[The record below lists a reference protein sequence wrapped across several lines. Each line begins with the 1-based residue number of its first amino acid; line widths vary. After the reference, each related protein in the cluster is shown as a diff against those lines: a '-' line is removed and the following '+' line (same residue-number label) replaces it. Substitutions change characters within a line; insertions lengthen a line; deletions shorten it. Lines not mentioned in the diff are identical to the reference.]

1 MAKLS
6 IAMTTYNGETY
17 LREQLDSFTNQS
29 RPPDE
34 LVVCDDQ
41 SSDRTFEI
49 LNDFRDRTPFEM
61 QIVRNEERLGI
72 ARNFEQAIRLC
83 RGDIIFLSDQD
94 DVWMEDKLLQHE
106 QVYMND

>member
-6 IAMTTYNGETY
+6 IAMATYNGETY
-17 LREQLDSFTNQS
+17 LREQLDSFANQS

-61 QIVRNEERLGI
+61 QICVTKNDSASPETSNRPFVSAAGTSFSFPTKMMSGWKINCRNMSKFI
-72 ARNFEQAIRLC
+72 
-83 RGDIIFLSDQD
+83 
-94 DVWMEDKLLQHE
+94 
-106 QVYMND
+106 